1 MCFQECMD
9 IVIITDK
16 ILHTNSQSFN
26 YSLAGLLDCC
36 YIWYKLCGA
45 TGAQWT
51 EEEILFRLTVS
62 PVFSLWLLSPTT
74 KLQKNVSP
82 FKWCIP

>member
-1 MCFQECMD
+1 MD
-9 IVIITDK
+9 IVVITDK

-45 TGAQWT
+45 TVAQLT
-51 EEEILFRLTVS
+51 EDEILSFQSMAVIAYDQVAEKCVS
-62 PVFSLWLLSPTT
+62 FQMMHSLKRCTSFHL
-74 KLQKNVSP
+74 
-82 FKWCIP
+82 